1 MSYKTLSDEQ
11 KLHLIEKLNWDYNIS
26 PDDILEV
33 IKGTKTSVAAFTR
46 ENLFARSMETF
57 LWEDLVNLWG
67 LETCKNLYT
76 EKTRRMIFSKPLREE
91 YDVVFSVLQGNPLP
105 VSGQS
110 AERIERL
117 RSSLLFNRR
126 NRCEQR
132 VFKSPLLRR
141 P

>member
-1 MSYKTLSDEQ
+1 MSYRTLTREQ
-11 KLHLIEKLNWDYNIS
+11 KENLVEKLNWDYNVSNAEI
-26 PDDILEV
+26 IAV
-33 IKGTKTSVAAFTR
+33 IDGKADSAGGFTR
-46 ENLFARSMETF
+46 ENIFARSLETF

-67 LETCKNLYT
+67 LQNCITLYT
-76 EKTRRMIFSKPLREE
+76 PKCRRMIFSKELRKE
-91 YDVVFSVLQGNPLP
+91 YDAVFAVLRGEPLP
-105 VSGQS
+105 VSRQS
-110 AERIERL
+110 ADDIERL